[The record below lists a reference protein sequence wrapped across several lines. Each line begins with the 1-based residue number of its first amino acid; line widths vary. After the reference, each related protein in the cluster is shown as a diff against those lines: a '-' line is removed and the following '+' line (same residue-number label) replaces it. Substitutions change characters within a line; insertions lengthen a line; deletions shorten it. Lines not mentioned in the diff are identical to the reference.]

1 MTPVKPDLS
10 PAGLVFVTTAVG
22 GSAASQNVQVHASS
36 NSAVPYQASAATGNL
51 PSWLSVSPSTG
62 SASASG
68 PGTSRVSVNAAGL
81 APGVYTGG
89 VSYAFASAAV
99 RTVNVTLIVAPAHT
113 STLPECVPNQLAP
126 AQVGLVDNFEQFV
139 GWPTALQVIALNDC
153 GTPVTD
159 AQLAASFSNGDPPLT
174 LTPVDS
180 SSGIF
185 SGTWTPLSVSP
196 QATVSVNATSPNLRP
211 AFTKVTGQVAAGTAP
226 VLAPNGTV
234 HAFYPQIGGALAPGT
249 IVEIYGSNFAGGI
262 AQTLGEPLTTTLGVT
277 SVLIGGIAAPLFYVS
292 PGQINAQLP
301 FALIPGNLY
310 QVQVNNGGALSTPN
324 SIEAVSL
331 SPGIAALE
339 SGQVIAQSYPNYN
352 LVTEAAPTKPGQ
364 YVTIYLVG
372 LGATDPPMAA
382 GATSPADRLV
392 YPLIAPTL
400 NLNGNM
406 VPVQFAGLTPGSV
419 GLYQINFQVPA
430 DTPDGDLTLVVSQG
444 GVNSNVVI
452 LPVKH

>member
-10 PAGLVFVTTAVG
+10 PAGLVFVTTAMG
-22 GSAASQNVQVHASS
+22 GSPASQNVQVHASS

-51 PSWLSVSPSTG
+51 PSWLSVSASTG

-262 AQTLGEPLTTTLGVT
+262 AQTLGEPLTTTLGGT

-292 PGQINAQLP
+292 PEQINAQLP
-301 FALIPGNLY
+301 FALLPGNLY

-324 SIEAVSL
+324 SIEVAPHT
-331 SPGIAALE
+331 PGIAALE
-339 SGQVIAQSYPNYN
+339 SGQVIAQSYPNYS
-352 LVTEAAPTKPGQ
+352 LVTEATPAKPGD

-372 LGATDPPMAA
+372 LGATDPPVAA
-382 GATSPADRLV
+382 GSPSPTYGLAH
-392 YPLIAPTL
+392 PLIAPTL
-400 NLNGNM
+400 NLNGNA
-406 VPVQFAGLTPGSV
+406 VPVEFAGLTPGSV
-419 GLYQINFQVPA
+419 GLYQINFQVPPDA
-430 DTPDGDLTLVVSQG
+430 PDGDLNLIVSQG
-444 GVNSNVVI
+444 GVDSNAAT
-452 LPVKH
+452 LPVKQ